1 MSRESQVPNPRYP
14 NKNVGG
20 KGLKAHEPETV
31 DEREVSLFKNGANQA
46 LRIPKEFELPGDRAL
61 LRKEGD
67 CLILSPIRYQRL
79 ADLLDSWEPLAP
91 EDDFPEISDLPTR
104 PIHL

>member
-1 MSRESQVPNPRYP
+1 MTQPRFP
-14 NKNVGG
+14 MKSPGR
-20 KGLKAHEPETV
+20 KGFVAREPEALE
-31 DEREVSLFKNGANQA
+31 EREVSLFKNGANQA

-67 CLILSPIRYQRL
+67 CLILSPIRCQRL

-91 EDDFPEISDLPTR
+91 EDDFPEITELPNR
-104 PIHL
+104 PINL